1 MGYISA
7 AHDEIRKATDELM
20 IKVNFTPFPHSLPPL
35 LFKQIEI
42 N

>member
-20 IKVNFTPFPHSLPPL
+20 IKVITPLPPL
-35 LFKQIEI
+35 PFRQKSNQTFL
-42 N
+42 